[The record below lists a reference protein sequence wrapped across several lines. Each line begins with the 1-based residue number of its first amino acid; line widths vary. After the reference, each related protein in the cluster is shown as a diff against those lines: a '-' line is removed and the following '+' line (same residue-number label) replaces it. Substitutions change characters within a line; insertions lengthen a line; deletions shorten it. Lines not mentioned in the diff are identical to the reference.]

1 MLRRVLRPRVLIYS
15 AVLVTLCVALLASL
29 VGRTP
34 LKVDVVRDRAALSRI
49 VAGGKLEN
57 IYRLQIMNA
66 TEGEQRYRISARG
79 LEGLEVASEAEVD
92 IGAAES
98 RWVAVRLQIPY
109 GTATP
114 GSHAVQFDVQAV
126 GTAAHVTE
134 KSVFLVPR

>member
-1 MLRRVLRPRVLIYS
+1 MLRRVLRPRVLIYG
-15 AVLVTLCVALLASL
+15 AVLAALCVAMMASL
-29 VGRTP
+29 VTRTP

-66 TEGEQRYRISARG
+66 TEGTQRYRIGARG
-79 LEGLEVASEAEVD
+79 LEGLELASEAEVD
-92 IGAAES
+92 IGPAES

-109 GTATP
+109 GSAP
-114 GSHAVQFDVQAV
+114 SGSHAVQFDVQAL
-126 GTAAHVTE
+126 GKADHVTE

>member
-1 MLRRVLRPRVLIYS
+1 MLRRVFRPRVLIYG
-15 AVLVTLCVALLASL
+15 AVLLALCIAMLASL
-29 VGRTP
+29 VTRTP

-66 TEGEQRYRISARG
+66 TEGPQRYRISARG
-79 LEGLEVASEAEVD
+79 LEGLEVASDSEVE

-109 GTATP
+109 GTAP
-114 GSHAVQFDVQAV
+114 SGSHPVQFDIQSV
-126 GTAAHVTE
+126 GRADHVSE

>member
-15 AVLVTLCVALLASL
+15 AILLALCVGLTASL
-29 VGRTP
+29 ALRTAF
-34 LKVDVVRDRAALSRI
+34 KVDVVRDRAALSRI
-49 VAGGKLEN
+49 VAGGQLEN

-66 TEGEQRYRISARG
+66 TEAGQRYRIGAHG
-79 LEGLEVASEAEVD
+79 LDGLQVASEAEVD

-109 GTATP
+109 GSAPP
-114 GSHAVQFDVQAV
+114 GSHPVQFEIEAL
-126 GTAAHVTE
+126 GGGGHVTE